1 MAEPYGE
8 ILTIWDTLCKCV
20 NSSSLALNK
29 GEVID
34 CYKLLL
40 KLYSKIYSF
49 KIYLG
54 SLIRDYELSRSDFEK
69 SSREYVM
76 KGFAADEREKL
87 RNISIPQII
96 KEDYDKLAS
105 LVEFVDG
112 AKKIEKNLDS
122 LWQNFILDFKLS
134 GMSH

>member
-1 MAEPYGE
+1 VAEPYGE
-8 ILTIWDTLCKCV
+8 ILTLWNELCEYTK
-20 NSSSLALNK
+20 SFEFLNK
-29 GEVID
+29 GEVIN
-34 CYKLLL
+34 CYKLLI
-40 KLYSKIYSF
+40 KLYSKIYSL
-49 KIYLG
+49 KVYLG
-54 SLIRDYELSRSDFEK
+54 SVIRAYELTRLDFEK
-69 SSREYVM
+69 NSREYVM

-87 RNISIPQII
+87 RNISMPEKI

-112 AKKIEKNLDS
+112 AKKIEKVLDS